1 MVSLLSFRAAADC
14 FFRDPQVLSRGTK
27 KEAIIQRDGT
37 AATDLRAPR
46 TVPQKCR
53 CGRGGGGRGGPG
65 RAGPSGAAPTP
76 PRLRGRHQPRL
87 CTSRPTSAPAAAA
100 AGRAPAPP
108 VPRER
113 PRGGPGRAALLR
125 RAVLALPVRGPR
137 GSGRGGLGLGVR
149 SRAWGSCPALAAPVL
164 AFRGAMR
171 GRTGKVLRIICSQNI
186 WFVTAQLPD

>member
-76 PRLRGRHQPRL
+76 PGSAGGISRGSARAARLQLRPQRLRVAL
-87 CTSRPTSAPAAAA
+87 
-100 AGRAPAPP
+100 
-108 VPRER
+108 R
-113 PRGGPGRAALLR
+113 PRRCPGKGRGEGRAALLC
-125 RAVLALPVRGPR
+125 
-137 GSGRGGLGLGVR
+137 S
-149 SRAWGSCPALAAPVL
+149 AAPFSL
-164 AFRGAMR
+164 CRCAARGAPGGVGWGWGFAPEPGGAAR
-171 GRTGKVLRIICSQNI
+171 PS
-186 WFVTAQLPD
+186 LPRFWRSGARCVAELAKSSG